1 MRCPVRIN
9 PIGVLC
15 GAASLVLCSCADAP
29 FGWMLDDPGAEQPDA
44 SSALG
49 GQPEIAVAEG
59 PFRHDA
65 FAWQRRWTPAVLEA
79 VAQPSAE
86 IDGLLVLMGE
96 VEWPAGPQLVRTE
109 ADLTLLA
116 ALERPV
122 GIALRVGVPPAGWG
136 PQVAEATLAA
146 VEDLRAEAEAS
157 GLQPSE
163 LHLDI
168 DVPTSRLDSYAS
180 WLPRVRAAWPGVPLT
195 ITGLPTWLESDSLP
209 AVLGTVDGWVL
220 QVHWLDRWW
229 GRLLDSDQAR
239 AAVWSAGALGTPFR
253 VALPTYR
260 SRGVRGEPSAL
271 VDLLQGW
278 SLRRPANMTGVVWFR
293 LPVDGERD
301 TLPRAA
307 FEAVLGGRVPT
318 ATAEVTVAEAT
329 EEAAPGTLDVFV
341 TATGEDEVMNP
352 CVEVAWDGHS
362 PVALD
367 AVRGTPESEAG
378 RAWFEVQGLVR
389 PGDEPRPA
397 GWIRLAPGEVVREAT
412 VVDDRSC
419 GYGW

>member
-1 MRCPVRIN
+1 MRCPAWID
-9 PIGVLC
+9 PIETLC
-15 GAASLVLCSCADAP
+15 SVAVLVLCSCVDEP
-29 FGWMLDDPGAEQPDA
+29 SRWKLAEPDA
-44 SSALG
+44 LR
-49 GQPEIAVAEG
+49 PEAASVAGDQAEVAVANG

-65 FAWQRRWTPAVLEA
+65 FAWQRRWTPAVREA
-79 VAQPSAE
+79 VAHPSAE
-86 IDGLLVLMGE
+86 LDGLLVLLGE
-96 VEWPAGPQLVRTE
+96 VEWADGPRLVRTE

-116 ALERPV
+116 AGERPV
-122 GIALRVGVPPAGWG
+122 GVALRVGMPPDGWG
-136 PQVAEATLAA
+136 PMVAEATVDA
-146 VEDLRAEAEAS
+146 VEDLRVAAAAA
-157 GLQPSE
+157 GFLPSE

-180 WLPRVRAAWPGVPLT
+180 WLSRIRAAWPGVPLT

-209 AVLGTVDGWVL
+209 TVLDNVDGWVL
-220 QVHWLDRWW
+220 QVHWLDTYRS
-229 GRLLDSDQAR
+229 RLLVSDRAR
-239 AAVWSAGALGTPFR
+239 DAVWQAGALGPPFR

-260 SRGVRGEPSAL
+260 SSGRRCEPSVL
-271 VDLLQGW
+271 VDLLEGW
-278 SLRRPANMTGVVWFR
+278 NQRRPANMTGVVWFR

-307 FEAVLGGRVPT
+307 FEAVLAGRVPT
-318 ATAEVTVAEAT
+318 AVAEVTVVEAT

-352 CVEVAWDGHS
+352 CVELAWDGHS

-367 AVRGTPESEAG
+367 AVRGEPSSDSG

-397 GWIRLAPGEVVREAT
+397 GWIRLTPGEVVREAI
-412 VVDDRSC
+412 VVDGHSC
-419 GYGW
+419 GHGW